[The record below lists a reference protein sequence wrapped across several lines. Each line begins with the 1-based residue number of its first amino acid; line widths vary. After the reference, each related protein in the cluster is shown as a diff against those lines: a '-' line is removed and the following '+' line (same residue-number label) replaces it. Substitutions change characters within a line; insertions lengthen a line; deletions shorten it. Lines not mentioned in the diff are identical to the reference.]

1 MMVFKVVSGFFLLD
15 VSGIWL
21 LFFLYYENFNEIFD
35 LMLVYLIYYKNCIV
49 LNWKNFNFKE
59 VRKVNE

>member
-1 MMVFKVVSGFFLLD
+1 MMVLKVVSGFFLLD
-15 VSGIWL
+15 VGGIWL